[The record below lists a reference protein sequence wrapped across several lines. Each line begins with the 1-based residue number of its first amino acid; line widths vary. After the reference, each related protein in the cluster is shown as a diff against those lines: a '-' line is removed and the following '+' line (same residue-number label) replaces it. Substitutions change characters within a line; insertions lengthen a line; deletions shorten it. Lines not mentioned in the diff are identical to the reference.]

1 MPRAIT
7 LMFILFFSSILLF
20 GCASTSGPGRDA
32 SYSGDE
38 AAGGKP
44 ATLRIMH
51 FMAEEGAAVWLQDV
65 IERFRQ
71 RYPRVEVEVIAA
83 NADNYDAG
91 LRNRIASDDSPDIF
105 LLARLDGRDRI
116 YIERGLL
123 LDLSGQP
130 FLERIS
136 GIERHRIEG
145 GIYGMPFDMNGYGV
159 FYNKDVFEQAGIHEP
174 PTTYGAFIDALER
187 IERIGVV
194 PIAAGYKE
202 LNIMGSDLL
211 TDLLVSQMADHPR
224 WRADAEARRI
234 RFAEDETMRQALIR
248 FAERFRYAQSRPFE
262 TDRMEAAELV
272 ASGKAA
278 MLLNGTWYIDSIMSH
293 HPDVRLGVFPF
304 PHSDD
309 PAANK
314 LPLGSP
320 IGGWAV
326 RGSTSVREY
335 ALAFLEE
342 MTSDQMA
349 QSLRQNKRAIT
360 VIGGPSIP
368 QSDAF
373 ADIQRYLDSGM
384 TVDYTGVITYFSEP
398 FHQRFNQIIAAYLL
412 SPDRNVDDCLAE
424 LDAEFDRLARMSQ

>member
-1 MPRAIT
+1 MPRTIT
-7 LMFILFFSSILLF
+7 LMLTLCLASLLST
-20 GCASTSGPGRDA
+20 GCASTAGLGRDA
-32 SYSGDE
+32 SSGDG
-38 AAGGKP
+38 ADGSKP
-44 ATLRIMH
+44 VTLRIMH

-65 IERFRQ
+65 TDRFRQ
-71 RYPRVEVEVIAA
+71 RYPHVEVEVAAA
-83 NADNYDAG
+83 NADNYDAS

-159 FYNKDVFEQAGIHEP
+159 FYNKEVFEEAGIRKP
-174 PTTYGAFIDALER
+174 PATYREFLEALKR
-187 IERIGVV
+187 IERIGIV

-211 TDLLVSQMADHPR
+211 TDLLASQMADRPR

-248 FAERFRYAQSRPFE
+248 FGERFRYVQDRPFE
-262 TDRMEAAELV
+262 TDRMQAAELV

-278 MLLNGTWYIDSIMSH
+278 MLLNGTWYIDSILSH
-293 HPDVRLGVFPF
+293 NPDVRLGVFPF
-304 PHSDD
+304 PHADD

-326 RGSTSVREY
+326 RSSTPVREY

-342 MTSDQMA
+342 MTTDQMA
-349 QSLRQNKRAIT
+349 QSLRQNKKAIT

-373 ADIQRYLDSGM
+373 ADIQHYLDSGM
-384 TVDYTGVITYFSEP
+384 TVDYTGAITYFSEP
-398 FHQRFNQIIAAYLL
+398 YHQRFNQIIAAYLL
-412 SPDRNVDDCLAE
+412 SPGRSADDVLAA
-424 LDAEFDRLARMSQ
+424 LDAEFDRLARLAR